1 MRAASPVTVAVV
13 YGSMFGATER
23 IAEVVADLL
32 RARLGQDVPCLDAAW
47 SEVERLQEYDLLLIG
62 ACTWN
67 IGQLPHGWESQL
79 DDLAALDLRGTTV
92 ALFGTGDQLGYPDTF
107 LDSLGMLAGAVRSA
121 GARLVGS
128 WPTDGYEFT
137 ASLALEDGAF
147 VGLALD
153 DDNQPDATLPRI
165 AAWVAQVMDE
175 VGIGP
180 YDEAPASDTLVVT
193 ARRAPMPG

>member
-32 RARLGQDVPCLDAAW
+32 GARLGHAVPCLDAAW
-47 SEVERLQEYDLLLIG
+47 CELEGLQGHDLLLIG

-79 DDLAALDLRGTTV
+79 DALAALDLRGTTV
-92 ALFGTGDQLGYPDTF
+92 ALFGTGDQLGYPETF

-128 WPTDGYEFT
+128 WPTAGYEFD

-153 DDNQPDATLPRI
+153 DDNQPDATLPRVD
-165 AAWVAQVMDE
+165 AWLAQVMDE
-175 VGIGP
+175 VGLCRH
-180 YDEAPASDTLVVT
+180 DEARASDTLVASAPPT
-193 ARRAPMPG
+193 PMPG